1 MWNNLWEI
9 RGTPWRRRLEKYCR
23 LLFFLDYCSFHSSSW
38 MFNHLVTHSSYL
50 IIFFYV
56 VITAWKTS
64 IFGVFQVRI
73 LPHSDYIQ
81 TRKNPNTNTFNA
93 VLKDACVG
101 QKFVFIG
108 SNFVIPNVSILMFPL
123 TIVLTFITQKLN
135 FHRKKGKWDIFLF
148 SLSYFIFR
156 L

>member
-1 MWNNLWEI
+1 M
-9 RGTPWRRRLEKYCR
+9 RMVSCT
-23 LLFFLDYCSFHSSSW
+23 
-38 MFNHLVTHSSYL
+38 V
-50 IIFFYV
+50 
-56 VITAWKTS
+56 WKVS

-156 L
+156 LYQSTTSSLIYICPKMRMSRELKISSLSSNHTIPIIFNSTSKWTNP